1 MFYYLNGVIAAK
13 ESGLAV
19 VDCGG
24 VGFSCNTSMRSLSM
38 LNIGEKAKLFTC
50 CVIREDAFD
59 IYGFTTQAELNSFK
73 MLTGI
78 SGVGP
83 KAALSI
89 LSSGSPEELALAIAN
104 GNEKALTIAPGVGKK
119 LAQRILLELKDKVA
133 ADLSGLT
140 PGVVAVSAGKT
151 VSADPKAR
159 DVAAALSVLGYSPAE
174 ISSVLSKID
183 ISGLSVEEAIRE
195 VLKTSLK

>member
-38 LNIGEKAKLFTC
+38 LNIGEKAKLFTT

-89 LSSGSPEELALAIAN
+89 LSAGSPEDLALAIAN

-140 PGVVAVSAGKT
+140 PGSVSASAGKMA
-151 VSADPKAR
+151 VADPKAR
-159 DVAAALSVLGYSPAE
+159 DVAAALTVLGYSPAE
-174 ISSVLSKID
+174 ISGVLGKID